1 MLTTLHIEN
10 IAVIEKVD
18 IAFDNGFNVLTGETG
33 AGKSIV
39 IDAIN
44 AVLGERTS
52 HDLIRTGA
60 DNASVTAVFEGVSNE
75 TAEVLCDLGYDC
87 DDGSVIILR
96 KIFADGRNSVKI
108 NGVPANVSILKKIG
122 AYLINIHG
130 QHDSQHLLDSARHM
144 DYVDMVADAS
154 SVLNEYSDAYEDYC
168 NAKKRLDQL
177 VSASDDANQRTDYL
191 RYVINELEGAE
202 IEVGE
207 KESLA
212 KQRDLIRNSV
222 DIAEKLTQVYN
233 MLNGDEYN
241 QGVPA
246 LMRSASNELV
256 NVAKYADEFE
266 GVQEKIAGFGYEV
279 EEVIS
284 FIDSYLSRIDFNPD
298 LLESIEARLDY
309 LFKLSKKYGSTEEE
323 MLEFLEN
330 AKKELDTL
338 DNSTEHIEKL
348 KAQLEEKY
356 NKAVILAQKLS
367 ALRKQ
372 VSKEFSDKVCAE
384 LNYLDMPNSRFEV
397 CINNTELT
405 PNGVDQ
411 IEFLISANAGEV
423 LKPLAKIASG
433 GELSRIML
441 AIKSVIAD
449 KDDVDTLIFDEIDA
463 GISGSA
469 ARKVGIKI
477 KQTACNR
484 QVICVTHLAQIAS
497 LADVHFKIE
506 KNVDGNRT
514 YTQVDMLDES
524 GRVEEVARI
533 MSTGVVTDSLRQSA
547 KELMS

>member
-18 IAFDNGFNVLTGETG
+18 IAFSNGFNVLTGETG

-44 AVLGERTS
+44 AILGERTS

-60 DNASVTAVFEGVSNE
+60 DSASVTAGFEAVSDE
-75 TAEVLCDLGYDC
+75 TVSVLTDLGYEC
-87 DDGSVIILR
+87 EDGSVIILR
-96 KIFADGRNSVKI
+96 KIFADGHNTVKI
-108 NGVPANVSILKKIG
+108 NGMPANVGILKKLG

-130 QHDSQHLLDSARHM
+130 QHDSQHLLDATRHM
-144 DYVDMVADAS
+144 DYIDLVADAS
-154 SVLNEYSDAYEDYC
+154 DLLDEYVYAYNEYCDT
-168 NAKKRLDQL
+168 KRLLNQL
-177 VSASDDANQRTDYL
+177 ISASDDANQRADYL
-191 RYVINELEGAE
+191 RYVVNELEGAD

-207 KESLA
+207 KEGLI
-212 KQRDLIRNSV
+212 KQRDIMRNSV

-233 MLNGDEYN
+233 MLSGDEYN
-241 QGVPA
+241 QGVPS

-256 NVAKYADEFE
+256 NVSKYVEDFE
-266 GVQEKIAGFGYEV
+266 SVQEKIAGFGYEV

-284 FIDSYLSRIDFNPD
+284 FIDNYLSKIDFNPE

-309 LFKLSKKYGSTEEE
+309 LFKLSKKYGNTEEE
-323 MLEFLEN
+323 MLDFLEN
-330 AKKELDTL
+330 AKAELDSL
-338 DNSTEHIEKL
+338 DNSVEHIEKI
-348 KAQLEEKY
+348 KVQLDEKH
-356 NKAVILAQKLS
+356 NNAVVLAQKLS
-367 ALRKQ
+367 DLRRC
-372 VSKEFSDKVCAE
+372 VAADFSKKVCEE
-384 LNYLDMPNSRFEV
+384 LNYLDMPKAKFEV
-397 CINNTELT
+397 VVNNTELT
-405 PNGVDQ
+405 AKGIDQ
-411 IEFLISANAGEV
+411 IEFLISANAGEN

-449 KDDVDTLIFDEIDA
+449 KDDVDTLIFDEIDS

-477 KQTACNR
+477 KQTAHSR

-497 LADVHFKIE
+497 VADVHFKIE

-514 YTQVDMLDES
+514 FTQVDMLDEL

-533 MSTGVVTDSLRQSA
+533 MSTGVITDSMRQSA

>member
-18 IAFDNGFNVLTGETG
+18 IAFSKGFNVLTGETG

-60 DNASVTAVFEGVSNE
+60 DSASVTAVFEDVSNA
-75 TAEVLCDLGYDC
+75 TVSVLNDLGYECED
-87 DDGSVIILR
+87 SSIIVMR
-96 KIFADGRNSVKI
+96 KIFADGRNTVKI
-108 NGVPANVSILKKIG
+108 NGMPANVGILKRLG
-122 AYLINIHG
+122 SYLINIHG
-130 QHDSQHLLDSARHM
+130 QHDSQHLLDATRHM
-144 DYVDMVADAS
+144 GYIDLVADAS
-154 SVLNEYSDAYEDYC
+154 DLLDEYKSLYNEYCDT
-168 NAKKRLDQL
+168 KKLLNQL
-177 VSASDDANQRTDYL
+177 ISASDDTNQRADYL
-191 RYVINELEGAE
+191 HYVVKELEGAD

-207 KESLA
+207 KESLI
-212 KQRDLIRNSV
+212 KQRDIIRNSV
-222 DIAEKLTQVYN
+222 EIAEKLTQVYN
-233 MLNGDEYN
+233 MLSGDEYN
-241 QGVPA
+241 QGIPS
-246 LMRSASNELV
+246 LMRSASNELA
-256 NVAKYADEFE
+256 NVAKYVDEFE
-266 GVQEKIAGFGYEV
+266 SVQEKVAGFGYEV

-284 FIDSYLSRIDFNPD
+284 FIDNYLSRIDFNPE

-309 LFKLSKKYGSTEEE
+309 LFKLSKKYGSTEED
-323 MLEFLEN
+323 MLYFLDK
-330 AKKELDTL
+330 AKEELNSL
-338 DNSTEHIEKL
+338 DNSAEHIEKL
-348 KAQLEEKY
+348 QAQLDEKY
-356 NKAVILAQKLS
+356 NIVVSQAQKLS
-367 ALRKQ
+367 DLRKR
-372 VSKEFSDKVCAE
+372 VSADFSNKVCEE
-384 LNYLDMPNSRFEV
+384 LNYLDMPKARFEV
-397 CINNTELT
+397 CVNNTELSAT
-405 PNGVDQ
+405 GMDQ
-411 IEFLISANAGEV
+411 IEFLISANAGEN

-477 KQTACNR
+477 KQTAQSR

-506 KNVDGNRT
+506 KSVDGNRT
-514 YTQVDMLDES
+514 FTQVDLLDES